1 MSALNRLRACL
12 PRRVCFMPSFEIG
25 LKVRSKYTPICYV
38 FYIIISYHNI
48 IEHKCNL
55 WIGTSWF
62 DHNPATHSLDHGVYV
77 RPRFVH
83 SIADRRIVP
92 RCWHLTTIFSFQRTK
107 WRRWQRNHAKWK
119 SVSWGNFYDSG
130 KCIKKETMN
139 IIYIFNSILYDT
151 TFDLAKP
158 RGMDDI

>member
-1 MSALNRLRACL
+1 MSSQTRMFHAFIWNWIKGKIEIYPYIL
-12 PRRVCFMPSFEIG
+12 CFLLAI
-25 LKVRSKYTPICYV
+25 ID
-38 FYIIISYHNI
+38 IIISYHI
-48 IEHKCNL
+48 IIDIIPNL
-55 WIGTSWF
+55 RIGTSWF

>member
-38 FYIIISYHNI
+38 FSLVGLYITWLCDSYHIIIELI
-48 IEHKCNL
+48 L
-55 WIGTSWF
+55 DLRIGTSWF

-92 RCWHLTTIFSFQRTK
+92 RCWHLTTILSFQRTR

-119 SVSWGNFYDSG
+119 SVSWGNSTIVENVF
-130 KCIKKETMN
+130 KEFWFFDGYT
-139 IIYIFNSILYDT
+139 IYIQ
-151 TFDLAKP
+151 
-158 RGMDDI
+158 